1 MGHQLNSLVRSSD
14 YFSLLHNNR
23 LIEVIVVEDNQKI
36 GEGLKV
42 LLNGTE
48 GLHCPAVFAD
58 CESMLKQ
65 VEDILP
71 DVVLMDI
78 GLPGMDGIEGIK
90 RLKKL
95 FPNILILVL
104 TIHEEDE
111 KIFDAICA
119 GACGYLLKQTSP
131 TKLIDAI
138 KDVYEGG
145 SPMSSTIARKVISFF
160 QEKKTQQANG
170 KDYNLTPREKE
181 VLKSL
186 VEGLSCKAMADSLFV
201 SIETVRFH
209 FRNIYNKL
217 HVHTQAEAVAKA
229 LKESIV

>member
-1 MGHQLNSLVRSSD
+1 MVHQLNSLARSAD
-14 YFSLLHNNR
+14 YFSLLHGKT
-23 LIEVIVVEDNQKI
+23 IEVVVVEDNQKI
-36 GEGLKV
+36 ADGLKV
-42 LLNGTE
+42 LLNGTD
-48 GLHCPAVFAD
+48 GLHCPNVFSD

-65 VEDILP
+65 IEDILP

-78 GLPGMDGIEGIK
+78 GLPGMNGIEGIK

-104 TIHEEDE
+104 TIHEEED

-119 GACGYLLKQTSP
+119 GACGFLLKQTSP

-138 KDVYEGG
+138 KEVYEGG
-145 SPMSSTIARKVISFF
+145 SPMSSSIARKVLNFF
-160 QEKKTQQANG
+160 QEKKTRQTNG
-170 KDYNLTPREKE
+170 NDYNLTSREKE

-186 VEGLSCKAMADSLFV
+186 VDGFSCKAIADTLFV

-229 LKESIV
+229 LKEGIV